1 MAKKGFDYF
10 KAFAG
15 MVDCAVEAS
24 ALLEEEI
31 NDFHPDKVE
40 DVRARL
46 HVIENSADRKKHELM
61 DNLSREFV
69 PPIEREDIAHLA
81 SEIDEVVDCIEDV
94 YLRIYMYNMT
104 EIPQEAKRFTRII
117 SMCCRTL
124 RDVMEEFPKFRKSD
138 RIGALIVDV
147 NSMEEEGDKLY
158 VEGLHKLYGECTD
171 AVWLLTLTYCF
182 ERLEKCCDACEHVAN
197 VTESVIMKNS

>member
-1 MAKKGFDYF
+1 MAKKGYDYF
-10 KAFAG
+10 KAFAE

-24 ALLEEEI
+24 ALLEAEI
-31 NDFHPDKVE
+31 NEFHPDKVE
-40 DVRARL
+40 DVRTRL

-104 EIPQEAKRFTRII
+104 EVPPAAQRFTKII
-117 SMCCRTL
+117 AMCCRTL
-124 RDVMEEFPKFRKSD
+124 RDVMEEFPKFRKSE
-138 RIGALIVDV
+138 RIGALINDV

-158 VEGLHKLYGECTD
+158 VESMHSLYAECADATKL
-171 AVWLLTLTYCF
+171 LPLTYCY

-197 VTESVIMKNS
+197 VCESVIMKNS